1 VNEYRAYIVGQDG
14 HFTGYRAFR
23 CHDDEQAIAW
33 AGQLLDG
40 QDVELWSGERFVVL
54 LQADG
59 GTSRLPGAGRAATGS
74 QSGSGAGGA
83 AQSGDS
89 TR

>member
-1 VNEYRAYIVGQDG
+1 MNEYRAYIVGGDG

-59 GTSRLPGAGRAATGS
+59 GRSLRPAVEQAATG
-74 QSGSGAGGA
+74 GGP
-83 AQSGDS
+83 QDRDL